1 MSFAAAKPRYSDF
14 NTSFSPHPVSGDL
27 ASITDIEAIKRSV
40 RSLILTDKYER
51 LLDPKIGSNV
61 RAMLFEP
68 MDGATAVAIQSY
80 IQETIKNYEPRANLM
95 QVQVVPDFDHNSY
108 IINIIFGVSFSE
120 QITQIK
126 FFMERIR

>member
-1 MSFAAAKPRYSDF
+1 MAAPAPPRYTDFTTSFA
-14 NTSFSPHPVSGDL
+14 PHPVSGDL
-27 ASITDIEAIKRSV
+27 ARVTDIDAIKRSV

-68 MDGATAVAIQSY
+68 MDGATAAALQSY
-80 IQETIKNYEPRANLM
+80 IQETIRNYEPRANLI
-95 QVQVVPDFDHNSY
+95 QVQVIPDYDHNLY
-108 IINIIFGVSFSE
+108 TVTIIFGVTFSE
-120 QITQIK
+120 QTATIE